1 MAFRDTLISNLT
13 TSLSGSNVSVS
24 TELPWNNSGTPLYIN
39 NKKKLYIDED
49 NIAKTELIPVLDNND
64 VFQTETTVQA
74 FVTVDAKNQPDDIDT
89 IVSTILAGKDGITGQ
104 TIKECEVNTEIETD
118 YITYTFDYRFVTV

>member
-24 TELPWNNSGTPLYIN
+24 TELPWNSSGTPLYIN

-74 FVTVDAKNQPDDIDT
+74 FVTVDAKTQPGDMDT

>member
-1 MAFRDTLISNLT
+1 MAFRDTLITNLANT
-13 TSLSGSNVSVS
+13 LTGSNVSVS
-24 TELPWNNSGTPLYIN
+24 SELPWNNSGTPLYIN

-49 NIAKTELIPVLDNND
+49 NIAKTELFPVLDNND

-74 FVTVDAKNQPDDIDT
+74 FVTVDAKTQPGDMDT

-104 TIKECEVNTEIETD
+104 TIRECEVNTEIETD
-118 YITYTFDYRFVTV
+118 YITYTFDYRFITV